1 MMSAALR
8 GLRSRIASFWI
19 TQQSSKGGTA
29 AASLRQCW
37 RRCLTSNGG
46 YRKPSMRDDSHF
58 RPHAVALLLLTWL
71 CFPLVVRAQSWSS
84 NEESL
89 KIDVDAEWAFENAPG
104 YLPVRFDITNSGDN
118 RVIEIVGEGQRYGV
132 PENPGRLSVRQ
143 KVTLGQGDH
152 RHLTIPVPVGPNSGN
167 IRFEIRERGRT
178 LETFDYV
185 GFRYTSSNP
194 PALIVASRGSENNSA
209 VEGWVRSGAG
219 RAVRVAPHTE
229 IDFIRDPSRLPESW
243 LGYTTLRAV
252 LIAPSEWPKL
262 SEPQQNALLT
272 WAAAGGDLIV
282 VDGEPATIFSKT
294 QPHVLQTDEKG
305 SIHYFFGRVY
315 SAQSASITG
324 AGLDATFQAARRAPE
339 ESSLVLP
346 VNRSPSWGQI
356 GERGFQLPIPGVN
369 GVRAA
374 AYLWI
379 LLIFTLLIGPAN
391 YIVLWR
397 KRRQPLMVVTVPLIS
412 ATFVAMLAGYATAG
426 EGFG

>member
-1 MMSAALR
+1 
-8 GLRSRIASFWI
+8 
-19 TQQSSKGGTA
+19 
-29 AASLRQCW
+29 
-37 RRCLTSNGG
+37 
-46 YRKPSMRDDSHF
+46 
-58 RPHAVALLLLTWL
+58 
-71 CFPLVVRAQSWSS
+71 
-84 NEESL
+84 
-89 KIDVDAEWAFENAPG
+89 G

-209 VEGWVRSGAG
+209 VEGWVRSRAG

-262 SEPQQNALLT
+262 S
-272 WAAAGGDLIV
+272 
-282 VDGEPATIFSKT
+282 
-294 QPHVLQTDEKG
+294 
-305 SIHYFFGRVY
+305 
-315 SAQSASITG
+315 
-324 AGLDATFQAARRAPE
+324 
-339 ESSLVLP
+339 
-346 VNRSPSWGQI
+346 
-356 GERGFQLPIPGVN
+356 
-369 GVRAA
+369 
-374 AYLWI
+374 
-379 LLIFTLLIGPAN
+379 
-391 YIVLWR
+391 
-397 KRRQPLMVVTVPLIS
+397 
-412 ATFVAMLAGYATAG
+412 
-426 EGFG
+426 